1 MWLTYDI
8 QVLKYNMRPVLCVGE
23 TKEEYEA
30 GLNHEVC
37 AIQILKDLADVSPEE
52 MAKVVFA
59 CM

>member
-1 MWLTYDI
+1 
-8 QVLKYNMRPVLCVGE
+8 MRPVLCVGE

-37 AIQILKDLADVSPEE
+37 AIQILKDLADVTPEE
-52 MAKVVFA
+52 MSRVAFA